1 VSPGYWVAYI
11 GAALSLG
18 LLCDPR
24 LDAPEP
30 VDLGDDRIARAGR
43 HVAARAGEDP
53 SLRVLQCLC
62 RDDTP
67 SAIVAGMPPVE
78 RDDDRSGFTRRRF
91 LEGSALVPI
100 VFAAGACGAD
110 DEPASSGAASA
121 SGTSEQTTSARTSA
135 EAAAEAGDLRA
146 TPSCDDGDD
155 PTPEQ
160 TEGPFYTPDTPR
172 RSNLVLAGVSG
183 APLLLTGDVVD
194 TRCRPVRGAL
204 LDFWQADSAGEYDN
218 DGFRLRGHQ
227 FADARG
233 RFGLRTIVPG
243 LYPGRTRHIHVKVQ
257 RPHGQV
263 LTTQLYFPGEP
274 RNRTDSIFDGALL
287 MDIRRAGSTRRARF
301 RFVLD

>member
-1 VSPGYWVAYI
+1 MPLIRDVGN
-11 GAALSLG
+11 
-18 LLCDPR
+18 LL
-24 LDAPEP
+24 ETM
-30 VDLGDDRIARAGR
+30 
-43 HVAARAGEDP
+43 
-53 SLRVLQCLC
+53 
-62 RDDTP
+62 TP
-67 SAIVAGMPPVE
+67 AD
-78 RDDDRSGFTRRRF
+78 RDDDDRPGLTRRRF

-110 DEPASSGAASA
+110 EDPATSGGAASSA
-121 SGTSEQTTSARTSA
+121 ATSEPTATSARTSA
-135 EAAAEAGDLRA
+135 EGREEAGELQA
-146 TPSCDDGDD
+146 TPACDDGDD

-172 RSNLVLAGVSG
+172 RSNLVIAGVSG

-194 TRCRPVRGAL
+194 TRCRPIRGAL
-204 LDFWQADSAGEYDN
+204 LDFWQADARGEYDN
-218 DGFRLRGHQ
+218 EGLRLRGHQ

-263 LTTQLYFPGEP
+263 LTTQLYFPGDP
-274 RNRTDSIFDGALL
+274 RNRSDGIFDDALL
-287 MDIRRAGSTRRARF
+287 MDVRRVGSIRRARF